1 MQHARNAYPKE
12 ALMATAAVADPAGA
26 DPGPGPRGPAVPSGV
41 LRAALELYLDL
52 HAHPELSGAESRT
65 AARFADAL
73 ERAGCTVTRG
83 VGGHG
88 VVGVLTSA
96 PSGDG
101 NGRPPG
107 PTVLLRAELDALPVA
122 ENTALPYA
130 SSVPGVMHAC
140 GHDLH
145 LAALYGA
152 VAMLAAR
159 RERWRGT
166 VLVVGQPAEET
177 LDGARAMLEDGLYA
191 RFGVPDVVLAQH
203 TAPLPAGTVAHGD
216 GPVLAG
222 STALDVRIHGRGG
235 HGGAPQLTVDPVV
248 TAAAAVLRLQTVVSR
263 ETAPAEQA
271 VLTVGALHAGE
282 RANLVPESAALSVG
296 LRAFSPGALARMETA
311 VERIV
316 RGECAAGGCPRE
328 PEFAVAAR
336 SPVLQPDADLTTT
349 LRGGHARLL
358 GTARVLP
365 WQAGTAAEDFA
376 WFGAAG
382 ADVHG
387 AAGVRT
393 AYWMLGVTG
402 ARTWRAAARAHAGGA
417 YGIRG
422 EARGVP
428 ANHAPEFAPDVRVA
442 LPTGIA
448 AMCDGAEAILDVPE
462 GETCR

>member
-1 MQHARNAYPKE
+1 VAHARIAYPKE
-12 ALMATAAVADPAGA
+12 AVMATAAVADPAGA
-26 DPGPGPRGPAVPSGV
+26 TGPDGPRPGTPPAVPSEV
-41 LRAALELYLDL
+41 LRPALELYLDL
-52 HAHPELSGAESRT
+52 HAHPEPSGAEART
-65 AARFADAL
+65 AERFAEAL
-73 ERAGCTVTRG
+73 RAAGCTVTPG

-88 VVGVLTSA
+88 VVGVLHGASR
-96 PSGDG
+96 SG
-101 NGRPPG
+101 PV
-107 PTVLLRAELDALPVA
+107 VLLRAELDALPVT
-122 ENTALPYA
+122 ENTGLPYA
-130 SSVPGVMHAC
+130 SRVPGMMHAC

-145 LAALYGA
+145 LAALAGA
-152 VAMLAAR
+152 VAMLAR
-159 RERWRGT
+159 RRDRWRGT

-177 LDGARAMLEDGLYA
+177 LDGARAMLEDGLYD
-191 RFGVPDVVLAQH
+191 RFGVPDVALAQH
-203 TAPLPAGTVAHGD
+203 TAPLPAGTVAHGR

-222 STALDVRIHGRGG
+222 STSLDVRVHGRGG

-282 RANLVPESAALSVG
+282 RANIVPDSAELSVG
-296 LRAFSPGALARMETA
+296 LRAFGPVALARMEAA

-316 RGECAAGGCPRE
+316 RAECAAGGCPRE
-328 PEFAVAAR
+328 PDLVVTAR
-336 SPVLQPDADLTTT
+336 SPVLEPDGPLQAT
-349 LRGGHARLL
+349 LRGAHERLL
-358 GTARVLP
+358 GRERVLP
-365 WQAGTAAEDFA
+365 WQAGTAAEDFG

-387 AAGVRT
+387 SAAVRT
-393 AYWMLGVTG
+393 AGWVRGVTG
-402 ARTWRAAARAHAGGA
+402 PHTGWPAARASAGGA
-417 YGIRG
+417 YGTRG

-448 AMCDGAEAILDVPE
+448 AMCGAAEENLDVPE